1 MCLFIFRLWYIL
13 DPPSTC
19 NHNNTS
25 DDDHDDP
32 TSLSV
37 RAAAAAVIS
46 RSATSLSSASAKG
59 PTQISYKNILPECLD
74 ENAKYP
80 VYEQLPDTFDVTN
93 ELKINSEYFPL
104 LDVIHIAFTTGLECQ
119 QSCERRTEFRCE

>member
-1 MCLFIFRLWYIL
+1 MSKKLGEFVTRLDCSFHLCDARVRLFIFRLWYIL

-93 ELKINSEYFPL
+93 DL
-104 LDVIHIAFTTGLECQ
+104 LMENNPFEG
-119 QSCERRTEFRCE
+119 